1 MPMSRKVRD
10 YFELVSPQWDAMRKN
25 FYGED
30 VREAVLNAV
39 HLGRSDTVLDVGAGT
54 GFLTEAAAKIAS
66 KVIALDFSRGMS
78 EEAIAKMGSGN
89 VEFRIGNA
97 ESMPFQDSSVDAVIG
112 NMVLHHC
119 PHPGIAISEMSRV
132 LKPGGRIAISD
143 LQEHRYEWLRKEHA
157 DLWLGF
163 RMEEVATMMKESGL
177 DNVKTETLSSC
188 CSSVQ
193 EDQQVKIPMF
203 LASALKQN
211 RRERKFAVCTR

>member
-1 MPMSRKVRD
+1 MSMSRKVRD

-54 GFLTEAAAKIAS
+54 GFLTEAAAKIVS

-89 VEFRIGNA
+89 VEFRIGNV
-97 ESMPFQDSSVDAVIG
+97 ESMPLQDSSVDVVVG

-119 PHPGIAISEMSRV
+119 PHPEIAISEMSRV
-132 LKPGGRIAISD
+132 LKPGGRIAVSD
-143 LQEHRYEWLRKEHA
+143 LQEHGYERLRKEHA
-157 DLWLGF
+157 DLRLGI
-163 RMEEVATMMKESGL
+163 RMEEVSTMMKETWIDTVKL
-177 DNVKTETLSSC
+177 DPVSSC
-188 CSSVQ
+188 C
-193 EDQQVKIPMF
+193 
-203 LASALKQN
+203 
-211 RRERKFAVCTR
+211 